1 MTSIARYTPNQQ
13 DLINEFRA
21 KDVSNIA
28 IKQKAPTTTLIK
40 SIVKKKDQQILE
52 ELLPKFIEYYD
63 TNRSKSDK
71 STFESKFLKT
81 LKNAED
87 QQFFETIYKKD
98 NGAELED
105 NIIKVKVNANHK
117 LMLKN
122 MTYSKKQINQKLMLK
137 NMIYSNH
144 Q

>member
-1 MTSIARYTPNQQ
+1 MASIARYTQNQQ

-21 KDVSNIA
+21 KEVSNIPV
-28 IKQKAPTTTLIK
+28 KQKAPTTTLIK
-40 SIVKKKDQQILE
+40 SIVKKKDQQMLE

-81 LKNAED
+81 LKNTED

-98 NGAELED
+98 NGAQLED
-105 NIIKVKVNANHK
+105 NIIKPKT
-117 LMLKN
+117 MDD
-122 MTYSKKQINQKLMLK
+122 I
-137 NMIYSNH
+137 
-144 Q
+144 